1 MLYGFKSL
9 FWEPFCKQQFYFCN
23 ISLFFDGQ
31 NFHFKKEL
39 DIYLY
44 DCLDDL
50 NPQNA
55 NSINSC
61 TRMLKLSYDV
71 IA

>member
-1 MLYGFKSL
+1 M
-9 FWEPFCKQQFYFCN
+9 N
-23 ISLFFDGQ
+23 GQ
-31 NFHFKKEL
+31 NFHFKKEAHT
-39 DIYLY
+39 Y
-44 DCLDDL
+44 DCLDDSV
-50 NPQNA
+50 PQNA

>member
-1 MLYGFKSL
+1 MSAVFEEGCSFASNNFTFVIFLCFM
-9 FWEPFCKQQFYFCN
+9 N
-23 ISLFFDGQ
+23 GQ
-31 NFHFKKEL
+31 NFHFKKE
-39 DIYLY
+39 
-44 DCLDDL
+44 DDL
-50 NPQNA
+50 VPQNA